1 MSNVNL
7 PKLSEKVAVF
17 NHFPTLFQNFIFRN
31 WESVPTEDM
40 ARVLGTDVKT
50 VESLASDMGLR
61 VPAKYNEQ
69 YKKRG
74 YITVIRNNWHLLP
87 YSQLLDLL
95 GWDEEELSFTL
106 REDDFFGIKLGQV
119 KPDVAPLVYRPLTD
133 EEKAKTEDIRNKLL
147 EKLPCL
153 GDETEA
159 EDFDFIEKFGIEEKQ
174 GFDGEKREIV
184 LDKTWGIDDR
194 TSGKYTSFF
203 KDFALENAGL
213 SLDGSEKYITLKI
226 EPDDTKK
233 TESHRISITKGG
245 IEITAVDEVGVLR
258 ALQLLK
264 KIIKKNNSFSFDE
277 AEIVRDTRFDI
288 RFIYSYCA
296 LFGDPFMDGG
306 TSSYSD
312 GLLKEYSEIG
322 INGIWL
328 HSVLYKMCEF
338 PWDASLSKD
347 WQKRL
352 EGLKALCDRAEK
364 FGIKVYLYINEPR
377 TRPASFFEKHP
388 NLLGYFD
395 KAGEGTLCTSKKEVQ
410 DYLYNGIKTICEAA
424 PNIGGFFTITASENK
439 TNCLSH
445 SIRNKT
451 YCPICKNRPQEE
463 VYAEINDIVK
473 RAASSV
479 NENIEVLAYDWA
491 WHWCNDRLDTVRRTA
506 KAGARIMCVSEEGV
520 SKNFDGTVTSV
531 LDYSISHV
539 GPGEIA
545 KKTWQTCRE
554 LGAKTLAKVQFNNS
568 WECSTIPYLP
578 VLDLIK
584 QHIEGISKEGV
595 DGLMLSWSLGGY
607 PSVNLRS
614 AAKYFFYGQ
623 NADEVYEEMFGKSA
637 NVIKNATA
645 LFSRA
650 FLEYPFSS
658 TTAYLGPY
666 HMGPANLMFEKASGL
681 SATMTC
687 YPYDDVEGWRYKFP
701 LETYEKQMRLLS
713 EKWKEGL
720 EVLEDCDPDTEAAK
734 EFVLIASAG
743 YSLLRSSYL
752 QIRYNVLRNEYN
764 EGKKENREEIL
775 KILDEEL
782 TLAVSLYHAASSN
795 STIGFEAANHYF
807 FNKYSLAEKVVNVQ
821 YLMDCFAE

>member
-1 MSNVNL
+1 MSMNKL
-7 PKLSEKVAVF
+7 PALTDKRAVF
-17 NHFPTLFQNFIFRN
+17 NHFPTPFQNFIFRN
-31 WESVPTEDM
+31 WESVPTEVL
-40 ARVLGTDVKT
+40 ARVLSTDTET
-50 VESLASDMGLR
+50 VEALAKDLGLR

-87 YSQLLDLL
+87 YSQLLELL

-119 KPDVAPLVYRPLTD
+119 KPDVPPLRYRPLTE
-133 EEKAKTEDIRNKLL
+133 EEKAKTKKIRENLL
-147 EKLPCL
+147 EKIPCL
-153 GDETEA
+153 AEETEA
-159 EDFDFIEKFGIEEKQ
+159 EDFDFIEKFGREEKQ
-174 GFDGEKREIV
+174 SFDGEKRAVV
-184 LDKTWGIDDR
+184 LDKTWGINDK

-203 KDFALENAGL
+203 KSFVLENCGL
-213 SLDGSEKYITLKI
+213 SLDGNDKYITLRTEK
-226 EPDDTKK
+226 DDTKK
-233 TESHRISITKGG
+233 PESHRISITRDG
-245 IEITAVDEVGVLR
+245 IEIVAVDEVGILR
-258 ALQLLK
+258 GLQMLK
-264 KIIKKNNSFSFDE
+264 KMIKKNNSLSFDE

-312 GLLKEYSEIG
+312 ELLKEYSEIG

-328 HSVLYKMCEF
+328 HSVLYKMCQF
-338 PWDASLSKD
+338 PWDASISKG
-347 WQKRL
+347 WQTRL
-352 EGLKALCDRAEK
+352 EGLRALCDRAEK

-377 TRPASFFEKHP
+377 TRPAAFFEKYPH
-388 NLLGYFD
+388 LLGYLD
-395 KAGEGTLCTSKKEVQ
+395 AAGEGTLCTSKKEVQ

-424 PNIGGFFTITASENK
+424 PGIGGFFTITASENK

-445 SIRNKT
+445 SVKNLT

-463 VYAEINDIVK
+463 VYAEVNEIVK
-473 RAASSV
+473 KAAASV
-479 NENIEVLAYDWA
+479 NESIEVLAYDWA

-531 LDYSISHV
+531 LDYSISHY
-539 GPGEIA
+539 GPGETA
-545 KKTWQTCRE
+545 KKTWQVCRE
-554 LGAKTLAKVQFNNS
+554 VGAKTLAKVQFNNS

-584 QHIEGISKEGV
+584 AHIEGISEQGV

-607 PSVNLRS
+607 PSINLKG
-614 AAKYFFYGQ
+614 AAKYFFYGE
-623 NADEVYEEMFGKSA
+623 NMDAVYEENFGKSA
-637 NVIKNATA
+637 IVIKAATA
-645 LFSRA
+645 QFSRA

-666 HMGPANLMFEKASGL
+666 HMGPANLLFEKASGL
-681 SATMTC
+681 AATMTG

-720 EVLEDCDPDTEAAK
+720 ALLDGINPDTEAAK
-734 EFVLIASAG
+734 EFVLVANAG
-743 YSLLRSSYL
+743 YALLRSSYL
-752 QIRYNVLRNEYN
+752 QIRYNLLRNEYN
-764 EGKKENREEIL
+764 DGKKENRDEIL

-782 TLAVSLYHAASSN
+782 SLTVSLYNAAASN

-807 FNKYSLAEKVVNVQ
+807 FNRYSLAEKVVNVA
-821 YLMDCFAE
+821 YLKEYFSK